1 MARRTNSAMNTADQT
16 ESGGV
21 DGGKSLQMELFTL
34 DVRDFAFKGH
44 AASFEHP
51 IFSMTK
57 EPDKRCLR
65 YELPTEKGKPPV
77 TIEIVPSILGLP
89 TVYDQD
95 ILIYCISQLVAAL
108 DDATRQGKAR
118 RRVRFTA
125 YSMLAALGRNR
136 SKHSYDAIKDA
147 LIRLAGAQFITTI
160 PTGGMVEQSTRLIDS
175 WVLAPRADS
184 TGKPILDKNGR
195 KRLEWVEVVISE
207 WLYRAIEARE
217 VLTIHEGYF
226 DLAPFEK
233 RIYEIAR
240 KHCGRSRPSWSIKLS
255 RLRLKSGSGA
265 PEKKFNFRMRE
276 LCKVNDLPGYNL
288 AFDGDETITV
298 THKEDARTARIKR
311 TAGEPIGAE
320 PAAPTSAPE
329 RKVLLPSDDWAAQW
343 EPSPR
348 RLHTMLASFIAD
360 PAFDLRGELA
370 TYKAEKAGVVRPV
383 DPIQDFRA
391 WLDAKREAAILT
403 ERRQRVAH

>member
-1 MARRTNSAMNTADQT
+1 MARRTDSAANAVNQT
-16 ESGGV
+16 ERGGE

-34 DVRDFAFKGH
+34 DVREYAFKGH

-51 IFSMTK
+51 IFSLTK

-65 YELPTEKGKPPV
+65 YELPTEKGKQPV
-77 TIEIVPSILGLP
+77 TIEIIPSMLGLP

-108 DDATRQGKAR
+108 DDGDRWGKAR
-118 RRVRFTA
+118 RRVRFTGH
-125 YSMLAALGRNR
+125 SLLKALGWDP
-136 SKHSYDAIKDA
+136 SKRGYDRIKEA

-175 WVLAPRADS
+175 WALAPRSDER
-184 TGKPILDKNGR
+184 GNPILDKNGR
-195 KRLEWVEVVISE
+195 KRLEWVEVVISD

-240 KHCGRSRPSWSIKLS
+240 KHCGRSRASWSIKLS
-255 RLRLKSGSGA
+255 RLQLKSGSGA

-276 LCKVNDLPGYNL
+276 MCKANDLPGYNI
-288 AFDGDETITV
+288 AYDGDETITV
-298 THKEDARTARIKR
+298 THKEDAKTARIKR
-311 TAGEPIGAE
+311 TASEPIGAE
-320 PAAPTSAPE
+320 LGAPKPAPRPMPAPSTQAGELPRIRMRWFESLCRGEGLPTDPASLAEYVAEYQAFMVGKPAATNPTQ
-329 RKVLLPSDDWAAQW
+329 DCFD
-343 EPSPR
+343 
-348 RLHTMLASFIAD
+348 RL
-360 PAFDLRGELA
+360 
-370 TYKAEKAGVVRPV
+370 K
-383 DPIQDFRA
+383 
-391 WLDAKREAAILT
+391 AKREAEILGG
-403 ERRQRVAH
+403 RAPR

>member
-1 MARRTNSAMNTADQT
+1 MARRTDSAVNAFDQM
-16 ESGGV
+16 ERGGE
-21 DGGKSLQMELFTL
+21 DGGKSLQMDLFTL

-57 EPDKRCLR
+57 EP
-65 YELPTEKGKPPV
+65 V
-77 TIEIVPSILGLP
+77 TIEIIPSMLGLP

-108 DDATRQGKAR
+108 DDEVRWGKAR
-118 RRVRFTA
+118 RRVRFTGH
-125 YSMLAALGRNR
+125 SLIKALGWDS
-136 SKHSYDAIKDA
+136 SKRGYDRIKEA

-160 PTGGMVEQSTRLIDS
+160 PTGGMVERSTRLIDE
-175 WVLAPRADS
+175 WGMKPRTDER
-184 TGKPILDKNGR
+184 GNPILDKQGR

-240 KHCGRSRPSWSIKLS
+240 KHCGRKCTAWSIKLS

-276 LCKVNDLPGYNL
+276 LCKANELPGYNL
-288 AFDGDETITV
+288 AFDGNDTITV
-298 THKEDARTARIKR
+298 THKKDAKTARIKR

-320 PAAPTSAPE
+320 TEASEPAAPAKPRASTAPAG
-329 RKVLLPSDDWAAQW
+329 KP
-343 EPSPR
+343 
-348 RLHTMLASFIAD
+348 LASIVGLDFKTLAKRRKHAMQAFDMPTEGEMRALAERFIAAGGLVLD
-360 PAFDLRGELA
+360 GQKPETAIAYWRG
-370 TYKAEKAGVVRPV
+370 
-383 DPIQDFRA
+383 
-391 WLDAKREAAILT
+391 
-403 ERRQRVAH
+403 